1 MDLVSSDNSALTKL
15 YLRYRT
21 GSSLLALR
29 PAVALMLDGLV
40 LHGTWRNGP
49 AAAPIDGRMALVTS
63 DEQDEMHLYYRIDD
77 HNLEDG
83 GKLWYRVPNST
94 SLRHI
99 QTNFLHAGG
108 SGRLKY
114 ATFLCLS
121 NEFLFTCFSFS
132 CFFFFG
138 VSIQRRD
145 DTCSTLSLIVLC
157 FSFGM
162 PTADQVPAGGLGSR
176 WAA

>member
-21 GSSLLALR
+21 SNGSVLALR

-63 DEQDEMHLYYRIDD
+63 DEQDEMHLYHRIDD

-114 ATFLCLS
+114 ASFLCLS
-121 NEFLFTCFSFS
+121 NAFLFIRVSFS
-132 CFFFFG
+132 CFSFLFC
-138 VSIQRRD
+138 VDTYRD
-145 DTCSTLSLIVLC
+145 NTIH
-157 FSFGM
+157 
-162 PTADQVPAGGLGSR
+162 
-176 WAA
+176 

>member
-1 MDLVSSDNSALTKL
+1 MDLVSSDNSALTKI

-21 GSSLLALR
+21 GSILALR

-63 DEQDEMHLYYRIDD
+63 DEQDEAHLYYRIDD

-83 GKLWYRVPNST
+83 GKLWYRVPNTT

-108 SGRLKY
+108 TGRLKC
-114 ATFLCLS
+114 ALDLCPSRSYFVMVLMP
-121 NEFLFTCFSFS
+121 FFSAACS
-132 CFFFFG
+132 CVAF
-138 VSIQRRD
+138 IQIR
-145 DTCSTLSLIVLC
+145 
-157 FSFGM
+157 
-162 PTADQVPAGGLGSR
+162 
-176 WAA
+176 